1 MCGVCSHTPLHT
13 VRYAILG
20 DIHSN
25 LEALEAVL
33 SALESERIDHYV
45 CVGDVVGYGAD
56 PKACLDRTREIC
68 DVVVAG
74 NHDLAVAGTL
84 SMEFFNEYAK
94 AAILWTREQLGEDDV
109 AWLRDLPLQA
119 DVDRNTMLVHSTVH
133 DPAAFDYLL
142 TSYDAHLSMRVLKKP
157 LCFVGHS
164 HIPITFMERGGLG
177 FTFADTIDLT
187 RVEKVIVNP
196 GSVGQP
202 RDENP
207 HAAYGIYDTVKR
219 RVTLHR
225 TPYDIATA
233 SRKIEAAG
241 LPRPLADRLHVGK

>member
-1 MCGVCSHTPLHT
+1 M
-13 VRYAILG
+13 RYAILG
-20 DIHSN
+20 DVHSN

-33 SALESERIDHYV
+33 GALDSERIDHYV

-56 PKACLDRTREIC
+56 PKPCLDRIRDLC
-68 DVVVAG
+68 DVIVAG
-74 NHDLAVAGTL
+74 NHDWAVAGTL

-94 AAILWTREQLGEDDV
+94 AAIHWTRTQLDSDDIT
-109 AWLRDLPLQA
+109 WLRDLPLQA
-119 DVDRNTMLVHSTVH
+119 DVDRRTMLVHSTVH

-177 FTFADTIDLT
+177 FTFAETIDLT

-207 HAAYGIYDTVKR
+207 DAAFAIYDTVKR

-225 TPYDIATA
+225 VAYDIETA
-233 SRKIEAAG
+233 ARKISEAG
-241 LPRPLADRLHVGK
+241 LPAALASRLHVGK

>member
-1 MCGVCSHTPLHT
+1 M
-13 VRYAILG
+13 RYAILG
-20 DIHSN
+20 DVHSN

-33 SALESERIDHYV
+33 GALDSERIDHYV

-56 PKACLDRTREIC
+56 PKPCLDRIRDLC
-68 DVVVAG
+68 DVIVAG
-74 NHDLAVAGTL
+74 NHDWAVAGTL
-84 SMEFFNEYAK
+84 SMEFFNDYAK
-94 AAILWTREQLGEDDV
+94 AAIHWTRTQLEADDI

-119 DVDRNTMLVHSTVH
+119 DVDRRTMLVHSTVH

-207 HAAYGIYDTVKR
+207 DAAFAIYDTVKR

-225 TPYDIATA
+225 VPYDIETA
-233 SRKIEAAG
+233 AGKISAAG
-241 LPRPLADRLHVGK
+241 LPAALASRLHVGK

>member
-1 MCGVCSHTPLHT
+1 L
-13 VRYAILG
+13 RYAILG
-20 DIHSN
+20 DVHSN

-33 SALESERIDHYV
+33 DALESERIDHYV

-56 PKACLDRTREIC
+56 PKPCLDRIRDLC
-68 DVVVAG
+68 DVIVAG
-74 NHDLAVAGTL
+74 NHDWAVAGTL
-84 SMEFFNEYAK
+84 SMEFFNAYAK
-94 AAILWTREQLGEDDV
+94 AAIHWTRAQLEDDDI

-119 DVDRNTMLVHSTVH
+119 DVDRRTLLVHSTVH

-207 HAAYGIYDTVKR
+207 EAAYAIYDTVKR

-225 TPYDIATA
+225 VAYDIETA
-233 SRKIEAAG
+233 SAKIREAG
-241 LPRPLADRLHVGK
+241 LPEPLADRLHVGK

>member
-1 MCGVCSHTPLHT
+1 

-33 SALESERIDHYV
+33 AALANERIDHYV

-56 PKACLDRTREIC
+56 PKPCLDRVREIC
-68 DVVVAG
+68 DVIVAG
-74 NHDLAVAGTL
+74 NHDWAVAGTL

-94 AAILWTREQLGEDDV
+94 AAIHWTREQISEDDI

-119 DVDRNTMLVHSTVH
+119 DVDRRTLLVHSTVH

-207 HAAYGIYDTVKR
+207 LAAYAIYDTVKR

-225 TPYDIATA
+225 VAYDIEAA
-233 SRKIEAAG
+233 AEKILAAG

>member
-1 MCGVCSHTPLHT
+1 L
-13 VRYAILG
+13 RYAILG
-20 DIHSN
+20 DVHSN

-33 SALESERIDHYV
+33 GALETERIDHYV

-56 PKACLDRTREIC
+56 PKPCLDRIRDIC
-68 DVVVAG
+68 DVIVAG
-74 NHDLAVAGTL
+74 NHDWAVAGTL

-94 AAILWTREQLGEDDV
+94 AAIHWTRKQLEPDDI
-109 AWLRDLPLQA
+109 AWLRDLPIQA
-119 DVDRNTMLVHSTVH
+119 DVDRKTMLVHSTVH

-207 HAAYGIYDTVKR
+207 DAAFAIYDTVKR

-225 TPYDIATA
+225 VEYDIETA
-233 SRKIEAAG
+233 ANKISAAG
-241 LPRPLADRLHVGK
+241 LPAALADRLHVGK

>member
-1 MCGVCSHTPLHT
+1 
-13 VRYAILG
+13 
-20 DIHSN
+20 
-25 LEALEAVL
+25 
-33 SALESERIDHYV
+33 
-45 CVGDVVGYGAD
+45 
-56 PKACLDRTREIC
+56 
-68 DVVVAG
+68 
-74 NHDLAVAGTL
+74 
-84 SMEFFNEYAK
+84 
-94 AAILWTREQLGEDDV
+94 
-109 AWLRDLPLQA
+109 
-119 DVDRNTMLVHSTVH
+119 MLVPSTVH

-207 HAAYGIYDTVKR
+207 DAAYAIYDTVKR

-225 TPYDIATA
+225 VKYDIETA
-233 SRKIEAAG
+233 ARKIADAG
-241 LPRPLADRLHVGK
+241 LPSPLAERLFVGK

>member
-1 MCGVCSHTPLHT
+1 M
-13 VRYAILG
+13 RYAILG

-33 SALESERIDHYV
+33 AALETERIDHYV

-56 PKACLDRTREIC
+56 PKPCLDRIRSLC
-68 DVVVAG
+68 DVIVAG
-74 NHDLAVAGTL
+74 NHDWAVAGVL
-84 SMEFFNEYAK
+84 SLEFFNEYAK
-94 AAILWTREQLGEDDV
+94 DAIHWTRDQLDEDDI

-119 DVDRNTMLVHSTVH
+119 DVDRRTLLVHSTVH

-207 HAAYGIYDTVKR
+207 DASFAIYDTVKR

-225 TPYDIATA
+225 VGYDIASA
-233 SRKIEAAG
+233 SEKILAAG
-241 LPRPLADRLHVGK
+241 LPEPLAARLHVGK

>member
-1 MCGVCSHTPLHT
+1 L
-13 VRYAILG
+13 RYAILG

-33 SALESERIDHYV
+33 HALETERIDHYV

-56 PKACLDRTREIC
+56 PKHCLDRIRDLC
-68 DVVVAG
+68 DVIVAG
-74 NHDLAVAGTL
+74 NHDWAVAGTL
-84 SMEFFNEYAK
+84 SMEFFNAYAK
-94 AAILWTREQLGEDDV
+94 AAIHWTRTQLDGDDI

-119 DVDRNTMLVHSTVH
+119 DVDRKTMLVHSTVH
-133 DPAAFDYLL
+133 DPIAFDYLL

-207 HAAYGIYDTVKR
+207 DAAFAIYDTVKR

-225 TPYDIATA
+225 VPYDIETA
-233 SRKIEAAG
+233 ARKISDAG
-241 LPRPLADRLHVGK
+241 LPAPLADRLHVGK